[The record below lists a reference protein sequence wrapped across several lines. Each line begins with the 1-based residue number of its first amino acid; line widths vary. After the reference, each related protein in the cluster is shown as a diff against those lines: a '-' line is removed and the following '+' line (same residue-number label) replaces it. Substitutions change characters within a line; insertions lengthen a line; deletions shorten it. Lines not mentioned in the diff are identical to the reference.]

1 MSILF
6 SSLFGLMAISGTAEA
21 KKDKPIADHTKSV
34 TISPLKALWPALAAE
49 YEMEIQE
56 NKGLAIGFAVGQ
68 YNNIFQRLAQGLAET
83 AGGSATYQRQ
93 SLNAS
98 YSWYFNDFN
107 RGFYGGFSS
116 KFDRNVYILDIEG
129 VEDPSDDPWS
139 TLTLGPH
146 LGVKIASQ
154 GGFTF
159 SWDIGFGYR
168 ATFGVDAESG
178 EGGALPLAGLGSLNM
193 GWSF

>member
-1 MSILF
+1 
-6 SSLFGLMAISGTAEA
+6 MAISGTAEA
-21 KKDKPIADHTKSV
+21 KRDKPIADHTKSV

-49 YEMEIQE
+49 YEMEMQE
-56 NKGLAIGFAVGQ
+56 NKGLAIGIAVGQ
-68 YNNIFQRLAQGLAET
+68 YNNVLQRIAQGAAEA
-83 AGGSATYQRQ
+83 AGGSARYQRQ

-107 RGFYGGFSS
+107 RGLYGGFSS
-116 KFDRNVYILDIEG
+116 KFDRNVYTLAIDG
-129 VEDPSDDPWS
+129 DEDTSDPWS

-146 LGVKIASQ
+146 LGLKVASQ

-159 SWDIGFGYR
+159 SWDFGFGYR

-178 EGGALPLAGLGSLNM
+178 ESGALPLAGLGSLNM